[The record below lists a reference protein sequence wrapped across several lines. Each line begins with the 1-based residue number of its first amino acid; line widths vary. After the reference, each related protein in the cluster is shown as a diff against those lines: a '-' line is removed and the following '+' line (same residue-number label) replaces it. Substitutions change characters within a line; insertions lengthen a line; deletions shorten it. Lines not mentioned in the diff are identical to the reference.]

1 MRKVLTSFLFVL
13 FALVATAQSNSVVI
27 KGFVRDAN
35 DRALVG
41 VLIQAIDEEAAT
53 VSTQGGTFELRVTPY
68 CRRIKAS
75 HPGYADME
83 AEIDGS
89 IILFRLKEDK
99 KAEKAEI
106 SAAKKEAR
114 EKKKAERDPRKGRWF
129 ASFSLAMPTIKEP
142 DNLAYGFMVG
152 WGSNKVIG
160 GYAKGVFGGDMES
173 IKTSSDDIIN
183 STDGCFGAMRY
194 YDTPV
199 RSRYNALTAGVLLR
213 MACPLHLYA
222 GVGTSW
228 RKVYY
233 GDAISG
239 DTYYISDMSAPKVA
253 IDMGLMWKM
262 KWFNVAVGSIYT
274 PKIGFAGNISVGV
287 CF

>member
-53 VSTQGGTFELRVTPY
+53 VSTQGGTFELRVTPS

-99 KAEKAEI
+99 KAEKA
-106 SAAKKEAR
+106 AR
-114 EKKKAERDPRKGRWF
+114 E
-129 ASFSLAMPTIKEP
+129 LA
-142 DNLAYGFMVG
+142 
-152 WGSNKVIG
+152 
-160 GYAKGVFGGDMES
+160 
-173 IKTSSDDIIN
+173 
-183 STDGCFGAMRY
+183 
-194 YDTPV
+194 
-199 RSRYNALTAGVLLR
+199 
-213 MACPLHLYA
+213 
-222 GVGTSW
+222 
-228 RKVYY
+228 
-233 GDAISG
+233 
-239 DTYYISDMSAPKVA
+239 
-253 IDMGLMWKM
+253 
-262 KWFNVAVGSIYT
+262 
-274 PKIGFAGNISVGV
+274 
-287 CF
+287 